1 MQVRRH
7 KRQFACRERLCKR
20 KAFTESIHELPPYA
34 RNTGRTRR
42 AAAVAVG
49 SGRSVAA
56 VTRDLPMSLPVA
68 HAAFAEHADRL
79 LVEPVAPAVLG
90 IDETRRGRPR
100 WTKNDDGRW
109 VRSERFET
117 NFVDLSGP
125 GGLLAKAAGRTLK
138 TVVD

>member
-1 MQVRRH
+1 
-7 KRQFACRERLCKR
+7 
-20 KAFTESIHELPPYA
+20 
-34 RNTGRTRR
+34 
-42 AAAVAVG
+42 
-49 SGRSVAA
+49 
-56 VTRDLPMSLPVA
+56 MSWPVA
-68 HAAFAEHADRL
+68 HAAFAEHAYRL

-100 WTKNDDGRW
+100 WTNNDDGRW

-125 GGLLAKAAGRTLK
+125 GGLLGQAAGRTSK